1 MPRRLNFAT
10 YVLLLL
16 VYMVNLEPNVGVR
29 EGIGWVAEDAV
40 KALEAL
46 CVLALLL
53 VDDAQAEEDL
63 VRLVEV

>member
-29 EGIGWVAEDAV
+29 EGAWRIV
-40 KALEAL
+40 
-46 CVLALLL
+46 
-53 VDDAQAEEDL
+53 EDL
-63 VRLVEV
+63 METVE